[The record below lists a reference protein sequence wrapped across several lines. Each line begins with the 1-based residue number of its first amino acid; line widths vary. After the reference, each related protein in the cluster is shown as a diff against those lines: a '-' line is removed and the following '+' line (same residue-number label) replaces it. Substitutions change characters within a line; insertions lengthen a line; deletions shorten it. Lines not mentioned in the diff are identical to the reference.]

1 MTRAGQAAGMS
12 DAPDPTQLVQSTMPL
27 CAHLGVEGV
36 RADADEVVLSMEW
49 RPELCTIG
57 GLLHGGA
64 VMALADS
71 AGAVAAFLN
80 LPEGAAGT
88 STISSSTSFLRGVTQ
103 GMVTATATVLHRG
116 GSTIAVETAVS
127 DAEGRLVAKVTQT
140 HAVLRPR

>member
-1 MTRAGQAAGMS
+1 MS
-12 DAPDPTQLVQSTMPL
+12 DAAQDPTQLVHSTMPL
-27 CAHLGVEGV
+27 CAHLGVRGV
-36 RADADEVVLSMEW
+36 RADAEEVLLTMEW

-88 STISSSTSFLRGVTQ
+88 STLSSSTSFLRGVRE
-103 GMVTATATVLHRG
+103 GAVVTARSTVLHRG
-116 GSTIAVETAVS
+116 STTIAVETSVT
-127 DAEGRLVAKVTQT
+127 DDEGRLVAKVSQTQV
-140 HAVLRPR
+140 VLRPRS

>member
-1 MTRAGQAAGMS
+1 MS
-12 DAPDPTQLVQSTMPL
+12 DAAQDPTQLVHSTMPL
-27 CAHLGVEGV
+27 CAHLGVRGV
-36 RADADEVVLSMEW
+36 RADADEVVLTMEW

-88 STISSSTSFLRGVTQ
+88 STISSSTSVLRGVKE
-103 GMVTATATVLHRG
+103 GAVVTARSTVLHRG
-116 GSTIAVETAVS
+116 GSTIAVETAVT
-127 DAEGRLVAKVTQT
+127 DDEDRLVAKVTQT
-140 HAVLRPR
+140 QVVLRPRS

>member
-1 MTRAGQAAGMS
+1 MS
-12 DAPDPTQLVQSTMPL
+12 DAPDPTQLVHSTMPL
-27 CAHLGVEGV
+27 CAHLGVRGV
-36 RADADEVVLSMEW
+36 RADAEEVLLTMEW

-88 STISSSTSFLRGVTQ
+88 STISSSTSFLRGVKE
-103 GMVTATATVLHRG
+103 GAVVTARSTVLHRG
-116 GSTIAVETAVS
+116 STTIAVETSVT
-127 DAEGRLVAKVTQT
+127 DDEGRLVAKVNQTQM
-140 HAVLRPR
+140 VLRPRS

>member
-1 MTRAGQAAGMS
+1 MTDVPQ
-12 DAPDPTQLVQSTMPL
+12 DPTQLVHSTMPL
-27 CAHLGVEGV
+27 CAHLGVRGE
-36 RADADEVVLSMEW
+36 RADADEVVLTMAW

-88 STISSSTSFLRGVTQ
+88 STISSSTSFLRGVRE
-103 GMVTATATVLHRG
+103 GGELTATAKVLHA
-116 GSTIAVETAVS
+116 GSTTIAVETTLT
-127 DAEGRLVAKVTQT
+127 DGEGRLVAKVNQTQL
-140 HAVLRPR
+140 VLRPRS